1 MFIASATRGL
11 ASYIRLANNV
21 VEELTKRWPVIDF
34 FIDGQ
39 RASLNDITRPFNKF
53 AVIVFHSGGDVVTIR
68 KDEIDLNLSPST
80 ILNDS
85 SLMYSPFFL
94 KVKLCEGII
103 RANTDNFST
112 FPLSVV
118 FGEPIITAS
127 WHQLLNSYQQMY
139 RIIAPSTELLI
150 NKDGLTEIREF
161 TFMNHIHDE
170 SPESLINL
178 IVSSIRK
185 SVSKRCAILF
195 SGGIDSTLLLKLI
208 MDSGRKVLAVSV
220 GLNKSHDLALSEK
233 VAKLVGADRFT
244 VELSQEKILQ
254 SSAHI
259 RNMLGIS
266 GLMDT
271 SLAVLFYNGALE
283 AASNGIRQL
292 VAGQGA
298 DELFGGYKKY
308 LRIYESSEAINVE
321 KVMTQD
327 LVRLWRNGI
336 VRDYSATA
344 LAGCLLTLP
353 YLDPDIV
360 GFLKSLPISAKIS
373 PPLRKIILRKIC
385 SAVGLPEEV
394 CMYEKKAAQYGSGI
408 ERVLRKAYRGHL

>member
-11 ASYIRLANNV
+11 ASYIHLANSV
-21 VEELTKRWPVIDF
+21 VEELIRRWPVIDF
-34 FIDGQ
+34 FLDGQ
-39 RASLNDITRPFNKF
+39 RASLNELTQPFHKF
-53 AVIVFHSGGDVVTIR
+53 AVIVFHSGSDVVTIG
-68 KDEIDLNLSPST
+68 KDEIDINLAPST
-80 ILNDS
+80 VLNDS
-85 SLMYSPFFL
+85 SLMDSPFFL
-94 KVKLCEGII
+94 KVKLGEGVI

-118 FGEPIITAS
+118 FSEPIITAS
-127 WHQLLNSYQQMY
+127 WNQLLCSFGQRY
-139 RIIAPSTELLI
+139 RLIAPSTELLI

-161 TFMNHIHDE
+161 TSMNYIHDH
-170 SPESLINL
+170 SPESLLNL
-178 IVSSIRK
+178 IDSSVRK

-195 SGGIDSTLLLKLI
+195 SGGLDSTLLLKLI
-208 MDSGRKVLAVSV
+208 MDSGRKVLAISV

-233 VAKLVGADRFT
+233 VAKLIGADRFT

-254 SSAHI
+254 SSIHI
-259 RNMLGIS
+259 RNMLRIN

-271 SLAVLFYNGALE
+271 SIAVLFYNGALE
-283 AASNGIRQL
+283 AASSGIRQL

-308 LRIYESSEAINVE
+308 LRIYESSGPINVE

-327 LVRLWRNGI
+327 LVSLWRNGI

-373 PPLRKIILRKIC
+373 PPLRKLILRKVC
-385 SAVGLPEEV
+385 SAAGLPEEV

-408 ERVLRKAYRGHL
+408 EKVLRKAYR